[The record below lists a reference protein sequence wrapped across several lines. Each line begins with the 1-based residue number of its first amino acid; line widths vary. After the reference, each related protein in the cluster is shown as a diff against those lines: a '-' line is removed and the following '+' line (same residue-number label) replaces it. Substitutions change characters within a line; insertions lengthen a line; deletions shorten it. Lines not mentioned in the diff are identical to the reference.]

1 MFIYNIKFDSKN
13 IVKFA
18 LGLMAVLILI
28 LFIFSLYKIFTE
40 SFNVKD
46 EIKSSEISYISPNN
60 YCNILNTVY
69 RNLDDYIGKKIC
81 FNGYI
86 YRQIDFADNQFVL
99 ARDMVSNTSNKT
111 AIVGFLCSSN
121 TSIKYPD
128 NTWVEIIGEIKKGYY
143 NGEIPIIEII
153 EIKTIDEPE
162 NPFVPQPDD
171 TYIETCVTF

>member
-46 EIKSSEISYISPNN
+46 EIKSSEISYISPDN
-60 YCNILNTVY
+60 YCNVLNTVY
-69 RNLDDYIGKKIC
+69 RNLDAFVGKKIC
-81 FNGYI
+81 FSGYI

-99 ARDMVSNTSNKT
+99 ARDMVSNISNKT
-111 AIVGFLCSSN
+111 AIVGFLCCSN
-121 TSIKYPD
+121 KTISYPD
-128 NTWVEIIGEIKKGYY
+128 NTWVEIVGEIKKGYY
-143 NGEIPIIEII
+143 NKEIPIIEII
-153 EIKTIDEPE
+153 EIRLIEKPE
-162 NPFVPQPDD
+162 NPCVPQPDN
-171 TYIETCVTF
+171 TYIETCLTF

>member
-1 MFIYNIKFDSKN
+1 MFIYNIKFNSKS

-28 LFIFSLYKIFTE
+28 LFIFSLYKIIRE
-40 SFNVKD
+40 SFKVKD
-46 EIKSSEISYISPNN
+46 EINASKISYISPDN
-60 YCNILNTVY
+60 YCNVLNTVY
-69 RNLDDYIGKKIC
+69 RNLDAHIGKKIC
-81 FNGYI
+81 FSGYI
-86 YRQIDFADNQFVL
+86 YRQLDFPDNQFVL

-111 AIVGFLCSSN
+111 AIVGFLCCCN
-121 TSIKYPD
+121 KTVEYPD

-143 NGEIPIIEII
+143 NGEMPIIEII
-153 EIKTIDEPE
+153 EIKIIDEPE